1 MKFCRYIV
9 IILTLAQGP
18 LSAEP
23 VYNPVVPV
31 GGGNDLGQV
40 FDHALNQVKDRAVE
54 AVLAAMSFL
63 GVNYRYG
70 GGNYSDGFDC
80 SGFTKYIF
88 DIALGIKLPHSAHD
102 QANLEVL
109 QVVDRNNL
117 QPGDLVFFNTMR
129 QAFSHVGIY
138 MGGNRFIHAPRK
150 GKRVRI
156 EDMGQAYWTSRF
168 NGARRI
174 DQDVP
179 L

>member
-1 MKFCRYIV
+1 MKFCRYI
-9 IILTLAQGP
+9 IIFLWVFQG
-18 LSAEP
+18 SAYAEP
-23 VYNPVVPV
+23 IAPASENLSIT
-31 GGGNDLGQV
+31 DTFEQALGQV
-40 FDHALNQVKDRAVE
+40 KNQATE
-54 AVLAAMSFL
+54 AVLAAVSFL
-63 GVNYRYG
+63 GVGYRYG
-70 GGNYSDGFDC
+70 GHGSDGFDC

-88 DIALGIKLPHSAHD
+88 DIALGIKLPHNAQE
-102 QANLEVL
+102 QANLNLL
-109 QVVDRNNL
+109 QVVDRGNL

-174 DQDVP
+174 DLDVP

>member
-9 IILTLAQGP
+9 VIFSLAHIS

-23 VYNPVVPV
+23 VNKQVVNV
-31 GGGNDLGQV
+31 GAGALGQV
-40 FDHALNQVKDRAVE
+40 FDQALNQVKDNAAE

-70 GGNYSDGFDC
+70 RGSYSDGFDC

-88 DIALGIKLPHSAHD
+88 DIALGIKLPRSAHE
-102 QANLEVL
+102 QANLDAL
-109 QVVDRNNL
+109 QVIDRNNL

-150 GKRVRI
+150 GSHVRI

-174 DQDVP
+174 EQDVP